1 MEPKVATSQLVS
13 LSIESQDYIYTIE
26 PLFLYA
32 AYKYPML
39 KQLLLKTHSATSLLS
54 LEHEEN
60 GSALLDRYHAY
71 ITFAQQCRKLDTL
84 VFV

>member
-1 MEPKVATSQLVS
+1 
-13 LSIESQDYIYTIE
+13 
-26 PLFLYA
+26 
-32 AYKYPML
+32 ML

-84 VFV
+84 VLCNVRLDVILLEALETVGIRLKKTGN